1 MQFRARTGGTLE
13 TEGLFSNKHDN
24 SPEHEKKP
32 ERKKI
37 TGQANSPEQIKNT
50 ERDKSTEQSIVVFAD
65 PWSPLQ
71 LYSLYRLIL
80 AGILLIT
87 DLSKASSLLL
97 GTQDNHL
104 FSSALNAYVVI
115 ALLGIFSTHFR
126 SPAFRV
132 QLYTH
137 AVVDIIFLL
146 VVVYSSG
153 GLNSGLGI
161 LILLPVILP
170 SILNP
175 GQGSLLLSALTVIAL
190 LSTEVAL
197 KINFEVKSSALFH
210 TGVLSLFIMMVSM
223 WAGSWFEKAA
233 HTAALSKRRGIDLAN
248 LSQLNQ
254 SILDQL
260 QTGIIVLDQNAQIR
274 HLNPTAWDILGQPED
289 WRDNTLKL
297 FAPELNAHLSYWLEN
312 ISPKVVSYDIKHWKS
327 TEFTMRLSQLG
338 VRNQGV
344 VLMYLEDTRMQRE
357 KQQDVKMASLGQL
370 TANIAHEIRNP
381 LGAISHAAQL
391 LSESPELEKAD
402 ERMVQIIQSNSIRM
416 NTTIESV
423 LNLSRKSNPHREN
436 IQLKLWLNNFVDEFV
451 QQSSLTKNQISLFID
466 IPDATIQ
473 FDPTHLHQIMW
484 NLCRN
489 AEKYAKDDPTQL
501 HIDIQGNHPVHTRDI
516 MLNIIDNGKGVASSN
531 IERLFE
537 PFFTTSTKGEGE
549 GTGLGLFMA
558 RELCL
563 SNGST
568 LEYVRLPA
576 GGSCFRLIFSQS
588 KLSNN

>member
-1 MQFRARTGGTLE
+1 LQFGARKGGALE
-13 TEGLFSNKHDN
+13 AEGYTPAQD
-24 SPEHEKKP
+24 
-32 ERKKI
+32 
-37 TGQANSPEQIKNT
+37 
-50 ERDKSTEQSIVVFAD
+50 IVVSAD

-80 AGILLIT
+80 AGVLLIT

-97 GTQDNHL
+97 GTLDATL

-115 ALLGIFSTHFR
+115 AIFGVFLTHFR
-126 SPAFRV
+126 SPAFKP

-137 AVVDIIFLL
+137 AVVDIAFLL
-146 VVVYSSG
+146 VVIYSSG

-175 GQGSLLLSALTVIAL
+175 SQGSLLLSALTVIAL
-190 LSTEVAL
+190 LATEVAL
-197 KINFEVKSSALFH
+197 KINLKETSTSALFH

-233 HTAALSKRRGIDLAN
+233 HTAALAKRRGIDLAN

-274 HLNPTAWDILGQPED
+274 HLNPTAWDMLGQPED
-289 WRDNTLKL
+289 WRDNTLKQ
-297 FAPELNAHLSYWLEN
+297 FAPELNAHLNYWLEN

-327 TEFTMRLSQLG
+327 TDFTMRLSQLG

-391 LSESPELEKAD
+391 LSESPILEKAD

-436 IQLKLWLNNFVDEFV
+436 IQLKLWLNNFVDDFV
-451 QQSSLTKNQISLFID
+451 QQSSLNKDQISLFID

-489 AEKYAKDDPTQL
+489 AEKYAKDDSAKL
-501 HIDIQGNHPVHTRDI
+501 HIDIQGNHPPHTRDI
-516 MLNIIDNGKGVASSN
+516 MLNIIDNGKGVAASN

-537 PFFTTSTKGEGE
+537 PFFTTSTKGE

-568 LEYVRLPA
+568 LEYVSLPA

-588 KLSNN
+588 KLSEK

>member
-1 MQFRARTGGTLE
+1 MQFGARKGGALE
-13 TEGLFSNKHDN
+13 AEGQPFAQDL
-24 SPEHEKKP
+24 
-32 ERKKI
+32 
-37 TGQANSPEQIKNT
+37 
-50 ERDKSTEQSIVVFAD
+50 VVSGD
-65 PWSPLQ
+65 RWSPLQ

-80 AGILLIT
+80 AGVLLIT

-97 GTQDNHL
+97 GTLNTHL

-115 ALLGIFSTHFR
+115 AIFGVFLTHFR
-126 SPAFRV
+126 SPAFKV

-137 AVVDIIFLL
+137 AVVDIVFLL
-146 VVVYSSG
+146 LIIYSSG
-153 GLNSGLGI
+153 GLNSGLGT

-175 GQGSLLLSALTVIAL
+175 SQGSLLLSALTVIAL
-190 LSTEVAL
+190 LATEVAL
-197 KINFEVKSSALFH
+197 KINVGEASSSALFH

-233 HTAALSKRRGIDLAN
+233 HTAALAKRRGIDLAN

-260 QTGIIVLDQNAQIR
+260 QTGIVVLDQNAQIR
-274 HLNPTAWDILGQPED
+274 HLNPTAWDMLGQPED
-289 WRDNTLKL
+289 WRDSTLKQ
-297 FAPELNAHLSYWLEN
+297 FAPELNAHLNYWLEN

-327 TEFTMRLSQLG
+327 TDFTMRLSQLG

-391 LSESPELEKAD
+391 LSESPILEKAD

-451 QQSSLTKNQISLFID
+451 QQSSLNKDQISLFID

-489 AEKYAKDDPTQL
+489 AEKYAKDDSTEL
-501 HIDIQGNHPVHTRDI
+501 HIDIQGNHPPHTRDI
-516 MLNIIDNGKGVASSN
+516 MLNIIDNGKGVDSSN

-537 PFFTTSTKGEGE
+537 PFFTTSTKGE

-576 GGSCFRLIFSQS
+576 GGSCFKLIFSQS
-588 KLSNN
+588 KLSKK

>member
-1 MQFRARTGGTLE
+1 MQFGARKGGAIE
-13 TEGLFSNKHDN
+13 AEGIYPVQNL
-24 SPEHEKKP
+24 
-32 ERKKI
+32 
-37 TGQANSPEQIKNT
+37 
-50 ERDKSTEQSIVVFAD
+50 IVSSD

-71 LYSLYRLIL
+71 LYSIYRLIL
-80 AGILLIT
+80 AGVLLIT
-87 DLSKASSLLL
+87 DLSKASTLLL
-97 GTQDNHL
+97 GTLDNQL
-104 FSSALNAYVVI
+104 FSSSLNAYVVI
-115 ALLGIFSTHFR
+115 AILGVFSTHFK
-126 SPAFRV
+126 SPIFKV

-137 AVVDIIFLL
+137 TVVDIVFLL
-146 VVVYSSG
+146 LIIYSSG

-175 GQGSLLLSALTVIAL
+175 SQGSLLLSALTVIAL
-190 LSTEVAL
+190 LLTEVML
-197 KINFEVKSSALFH
+197 KINLEFKTSALFH
-210 TGVLSLFIMMVSM
+210 TGVLSLFIMMVSL

-233 HTAALSKRRGIDLAN
+233 YTAALAKRRGIDLAN

-260 QTGIIVLDQNAQIR
+260 QTGIIVLDQTGQIR
-274 HLNPTAWDILGQPED
+274 HLNPTAWDMLGQPDD
-289 WRDNTLKL
+289 WRDNTLREY
-297 FAPELNAHLSYWLEN
+297 APELNAHLNYWLEN
-312 ISPKVVSYDIKHWKS
+312 ISPKVVSYDIKHWK
-327 TEFTMRLSQLG
+327 TTDFTMRLSQLG

-344 VLMYLEDTRMQRE
+344 VLMYLEDTRQQRE

-402 ERMVQIIQSNSIRM
+402 ERMVQIIQSNSVRM

-436 IQLKLWLNNFVDEFV
+436 IQLKLWLSNFVNDFV
-451 QQSSLTKNQISLFID
+451 QQSSLNKNQISLFID

-489 AEKYAKDDPTQL
+489 AEKYAMDDTSNLQ
-501 HIDIQGNHPVHTRDI
+501 IDIQGNHPAHTREI
-516 MLNIIDNGKGVASSN
+516 MLNIIDNGKGVPTSN

-537 PFFTTSTKGEGE
+537 PFFTTSTKGD

-576 GGSCFRLIFSQS
+576 GGGCFRLVFSQS
-588 KLSNN
+588 KLSKK

>member
-1 MQFRARTGGTLE
+1 MQFGARKGGALE
-13 TEGLFSNKHDN
+13 AEGQPFAQDL
-24 SPEHEKKP
+24 
-32 ERKKI
+32 
-37 TGQANSPEQIKNT
+37 
-50 ERDKSTEQSIVVFAD
+50 VVSGD
-65 PWSPLQ
+65 RWSPLQ

-80 AGILLIT
+80 AGVLLIT
-87 DLSKASSLLL
+87 DLNKASSLLL
-97 GTQDNHL
+97 GTLDTHL

-115 ALLGIFSTHFR
+115 AIFGVFLTHFR
-126 SPAFRV
+126 SPAFKV

-146 VVVYSSG
+146 LIIYSSG

-175 GQGSLLLSALTVIAL
+175 SQGSLLLSALTVIAL
-190 LSTEVAL
+190 LATEVAL
-197 KINFEVKSSALFH
+197 KINVGEASSSALFH

-233 HTAALSKRRGIDLAN
+233 HTAALAKRRGIDLAN

-260 QTGIIVLDQNAQIR
+260 QTGIVVLDQNAQIR
-274 HLNPTAWDILGQPED
+274 HLNPTAWDMLGQPED
-289 WRDNTLKL
+289 WRDSTLKQ
-297 FAPELNAHLSYWLEN
+297 FAPELNAHLNYWLEN

-327 TEFTMRLSQLG
+327 TDFTMRLSQLG

-391 LSESPELEKAD
+391 LSESPILEKAD

-451 QQSSLTKNQISLFID
+451 QQSSLNKDQISLFID

-489 AEKYAKDDPTQL
+489 AEKYAKDDSTEL
-501 HIDIQGNHPVHTRDI
+501 HIDIQGNHPPHTRDI
-516 MLNIIDNGKGVASSN
+516 MLNIIDNGKGVAASN

-537 PFFTTSTKGEGE
+537 PFFTTSTKGE

-576 GGSCFRLIFSQS
+576 GGGCFRLIFSQS
-588 KLSNN
+588 KLSEK